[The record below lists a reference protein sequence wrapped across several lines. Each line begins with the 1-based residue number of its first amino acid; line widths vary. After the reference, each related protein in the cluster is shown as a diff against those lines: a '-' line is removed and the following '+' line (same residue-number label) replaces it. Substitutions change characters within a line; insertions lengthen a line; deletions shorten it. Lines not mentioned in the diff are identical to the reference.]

1 MALIEDQSGRNK
13 LIKLSCCGL
22 VRADLFLELL
32 VFCWLTRFNYSTG
45 KDSLMPM
52 VELSS
57 SMRIEG
63 KSSSMLPDRK
73 SPSMLPNRKSSSM

>member
-1 MALIEDQSGRNK
+1 MICMALIEDQSGTNK
-13 LIKLSCCGL
+13 LIKLSRCGL
-22 VRADLFLELL
+22 VRAGLFLELL
-32 VFCWLTRFNYSTG
+32 VFCWLIRFNYSAG
-45 KDSLMPM
+45 KDTSMPM

-73 SPSMLPNRKSSSM
+73 SSSM